1 MSDKD
6 VVKLERPYNSMDIAN
21 HVVQHFIDTNHE
33 ITNTL
38 LVKILYYL
46 QADNL
51 RQNKGL
57 LFREKIEKWGYGAVE
72 PVVYSYFKPY
82 GAAPIDTPLE
92 YVEVDECGTWQLISP
107 MNRQLQDED
116 VRSINK
122 LADEIYTKY
131 GDKPFKLVIKTQNE
145 PMWRKDAPKIRLG
158 NMHIPYE
165 NKEIK
170 DYFSK
175 PENWLWDN

>member
-21 HVVQHFIDTNHE
+21 HVVQHFIDTNRE
-33 ITNTL
+33 IKNIL

-46 QADNL
+46 QADSL
-51 RQNKGL
+51 RQNKGS
-57 LFREKIEKWGYGAVE
+57 LFNEKIEKWGYGAVE
-72 PVVYSYFKPY
+72 PVVYSYFKSY

-92 YVEVDECGTWQLISP
+92 YVEVDEHGAWHLISP
-107 MNRQLQDED
+107 VNRQLQYED
-116 VRSINK
+116 TRSINK
-122 LADEIYTKY
+122 LSAEIYTKY

-145 PMWRKDAPKIRLG
+145 PMWYKDKPKIRNG

-165 NKEIK
+165 NKEII

-175 PENWLWDN
+175 PENWSWDN